1 MSNVRDYYDANTW
14 KWLVSGTAGAL
25 HRELWG
31 PGTSDRNDA
40 VHYVHRRVLD
50 RVTEL
55 CPSGRA
61 RVVDF
66 GCGVG
71 AGAVYL
77 AEHIAAD
84 VHGISLSPRQVA
96 HAERRARQ
104 RQSALAGTCRFY
116 EADFC
121 RLPWPVVERV
131 AGADLVYAI
140 ESFVHADSASAFFD
154 QVAQVLRPGGLLVLV
169 DDVLTSSGVQAD
181 GHPAIAE
188 FQTGWQVGSLLSAPR
203 AVELAAASGLALVSR
218 TSLSGYMRL
227 GRPRDRVVTALQPV
241 LRHGQRYSHWCR
253 SLVGGDALQR
263 CHRAGLLDY
272 DELVLVR
279 T

>member
-1 MSNVRDYYDANTW
+1 VSNVRDYYDANTW

-40 VHYVHRRVLD
+40 VHYIHRRVLEQ
-50 RVTEL
+50 VTGL

-71 AGAVYL
+71 AGAIYL
-77 AEHIAAD
+77 AERIAAD
-84 VHGISLSPRQVA
+84 VHGISLSPRQVT
-96 HAERRARQ
+96 HAERRAAR
-104 RQSALAGTCRFY
+104 RGSALAGTCHFH

-121 RLPWPVVERV
+121 RLPLSLVDRV

-140 ESFVHADSASAFFD
+140 EAFVHADSATAFFD

-169 DDVLTSSGVQAD
+169 DDVLTDSGVRAD
-181 GHPAIAE
+181 GHPAIDE
-188 FQTGWQVGSLLSAPR
+188 FRAGWQVGNLLSTPR

-218 TSLSGYMRL
+218 TNLSGYMRL
-227 GRPRDRVVTALQPV
+227 GRPRDHLVHALQPV
-241 LRHGQRYSHWCR
+241 LRRGQRHSHWCR

-279 T
+279 S